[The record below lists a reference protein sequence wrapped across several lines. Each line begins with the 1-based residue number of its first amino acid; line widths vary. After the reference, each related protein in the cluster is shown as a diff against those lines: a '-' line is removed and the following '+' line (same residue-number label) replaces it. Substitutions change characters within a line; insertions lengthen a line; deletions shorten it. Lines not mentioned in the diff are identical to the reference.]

1 MTDILTNLPK
11 DIQLHI
17 WGYNPEHREKLNNVL
32 DELDYVVNWTY
43 CDNDMCEM
51 SIHKLDNCTIKSSPL
66 PLPMLKYSECYF
78 CSEDCESYGTWS
90 KRYDYRK
97 SMRR

>member
-1 MTDILTNLPK
+1 MTDILAKLPK
-11 DIQLHI
+11 ELQTNI
-17 WGYNPEHREKLNNVL
+17 WEYDPEHRVKLNEVL

-43 CDNDMCEM
+43 CASEMCEM

-66 PLPMLKYSECYF
+66 PMLKYSECYF
-78 CSEDCESYGTWS
+78 CSKDCESYGTWS

>member
-1 MTDILTNLPK
+1 MTDILAKLPK
-11 DIQLHI
+11 ELQMYI
-17 WGYNPEHREKLNNVL
+17 WGYNSEHREKLNNVL
-32 DELDYVVNWTY
+32 DELDDIVNWTY
-43 CDNDMCEM
+43 CDSEMCEKD
-51 SIHKLDNCTIKSSPL
+51 IHKLDENTIKSS

-78 CSEDCESYGTWS
+78 CSEYCESYGTWS